1 MRSTLVTD
9 TGVVY
14 AALVR
19 SDRHHSAC
27 AGLLGSGQPV
37 VIPNAVLVEAGL
49 LGFRRGQP
57 RVADQL
63 LGSVLDRS
71 VELYDTDHEDHER
84 IRDLMRQYADLPLD
98 LVDATV
104 VAVAERLEEDT
115 IATLDRRHFS
125 VVKPLHCEAFTLVP

>member
-19 SDRHHSAC
+19 SDRHHGAC
-27 AGLLGSGQPV
+27 AGLLGSGLPV
-37 VIPNAVLVEAGL
+37 VIPNAVLVETGL
-49 LGFRRGQP
+49 LGLRRGQP

-63 LGSVLDRS
+63 LASVLDRS
-71 VELYDTDHEDHER
+71 VEVYDTDHEDHER
-84 IRDLMRQYADLPLD
+84 IRELMREYADLPLD
-98 LVDATV
+98 VVDATV

-125 VVKPLHCEAFTLVP
+125 AVRPRHTAAFTLVP